1 MVTQSPKSNA
11 ESLESTKL
19 NPDVIKIIKD
29 MYASQ
34 VASWIIKKYSE
45 LSDWWQE
52 MANKIILSVSDAIN
66 NNKDQFWK
74 TAVNINFPAV
84 NNDINLLEKK
94 KAA

>member
-1 MVTQSPKSNA
+1 
-11 ESLESTKL
+11 
-19 NPDVIKIIKD
+19 